1 MIGSRSDDMTARFWW
16 TRDLAVTPWTAG
28 IRRHGPPD
36 RLPHRTH
43 SADARADAP
52 SREFL
57 FRSGEEWHRSAPGE
71 CMMWICGYARVSS
84 VVTPEKERE
93 ISCWE
98 PAQASG
104 LWVAAPR
111 AVSGRPGRRGGL
123 RAAGP
128 GPSRHPQAPLDIPEP
143 SVAADAGRCRC
154 RSLPMPVA
162 ADASSLP
169 CRALS
174 MPGVADPADAPPV
187 VAAV

>member
-16 TRDLAVTPWTAG
+16 TRDVAVTPD
-28 IRRHGPPD
+28 RRHPSTWTTD

-71 CMMWICGYARVSS
+71 CIMWICGYARVSS

-111 AVSGRPGRRGGL
+111 AVSWRTGQCCGL
-123 RAAGP
+123 LAAGH
-128 GPSRHPQAPLDIPEP
+128 GPSRHPQAP
-143 SVAADAGRCRC
+143 
-154 RSLPMPVA
+154 
-162 ADASSLP
+162 
-169 CRALS
+169 
-174 MPGVADPADAPPV
+174 
-187 VAAV
+187 